1 MYPYDIDK
9 VEKRDKGE
17 PNGFTFAQSVVE
29 KSKLK
34 PCRIASYLDRSPES
48 ELYKSVR
55 I

>member
-17 PNGFTFAQSVVE
+17 PNGFTFAQSVE

-34 PCRIASYLDRSPES
+34 PCRNASYLDRSPES
-48 ELYKSVR
+48 ELYNSVR
-55 I
+55 V